1 MGKTRKLSIVI
12 PAYNEEKTI
21 AAILQKVLDVKLI
34 QGFEKEIIIVNDCSK
49 DDTLNIAESFA
60 KTDNRIRVISN
71 SKNLGKSRS
80 VKNGILVS
88 TGDYVVIQ
96 DADLEYEPQ
105 DFADMLAYA
114 EENALDVVYG
124 NRFGKQKKV
133 IYWQNYYGNK
143 VLSFVSNLFTYW
155 RIRVYI
161 PDMETCYKLVR
172 GDVMRE
178 LAEKLE
184 STSNFGFE
192 PEITAR
198 LSKYKLNGRR
208 LKFGIY
214 PVNYYPRTIAEGK
227 KMKAIE
233 DGLKALKEIL
243 YYNLFA
249 D

>member
-1 MGKTRKLSIVI
+1 MKVEKVISIVI
-12 PAYNEEKTI
+12 PAYNEEKTLST
-21 AAILQKVLDVKLI
+21 ILQKVLDVKLVK
-34 QGFEKEIIIVNDCSK
+34 GFEKEIIIVNDCST
-49 DDTLNIAESFA
+49 DHTLAIAESFA
-60 KTDNRIRVISN
+60 NRDSRIKVLSN
-71 SKNLGKSRS
+71 PQNLGKSRS
-80 VKNGILVS
+80 VRAGILVS

-114 EENALDVVYG
+114 EQNGLDVVYG
-124 NRFGKQKKV
+124 NRFGKQNKV

-143 VLSFVSNLFTYW
+143 LLSLVSNLFTYG

-178 LAEKLE
+178 LAKKLQ

-198 LSKYKLNGRR
+198 LSKYNLGGRK
-208 LKFGIY
+208 LKFGVY
-214 PVNYYPRTIAEGK
+214 PISYYPRTVEEGK
-227 KMKAIE
+227 KMKAFR
-233 DGLKALKEIL
+233 DGFKALLEII
-243 YYNLFA
+243 YYNMIG
-249 D
+249 